1 MVYTKDSDA
10 DIFIM
15 TEAKAQRQAGAPR
28 VVVVS
33 GDAEI
38 SASLE
43 YGSAMGWMTSEMY
56 MLEMKRAS
64 HLLVHL
70 ASTDVFTCG
79 TISMCASLP
88 DCMLSRSGHARSR
101 TPAAPSQCVQACRI
115 ACSAVVAMPEA
126 GAQWAS
132 CVCQSMCRIV
142 NCFQWDP
149 AACMLRL
156 RGQTGYSCLTAAIW
170 SCSTEGS
177 VHAGVPPCH

>member
-1 MVYTKDSDA
+1 MTAGVEVVYTKDSDA

-15 TEAKAQRQAGAPR
+15 AEAKAQRQAGAPR

-64 HLLVHL
+64 RLFVHL
-70 ASTDVFTCG
+70 ASTDAVTCG

-88 DCMLSRSGHARSR
+88 NCMLSSGGHARSR
-101 TPAAPSQCVQACRI
+101 SSVGELRVPSMHRILDYFDFDSPACV
-115 ACSAVVAMPEA
+115 V
-126 GAQWAS
+126 
-132 CVCQSMCRIV
+132 
-142 NCFQWDP
+142 
-149 AACMLRL
+149 RL
-156 RGQTGYSCLTAAIW
+156 KRTYRSLCI
-170 SCSTEGS
+170 
-177 VHAGVPPCH
+177 